1 MKKLFC
7 FLAIAATAAFTS
19 CSSDDDSGNNDNGG
33 GGDVVTGITLTS
45 SSSTVTLGSAFT
57 FTVKNNL
64 NEDVTAA
71 STIYVDDTALEG
83 NTYTATEA
91 GTYTVHATNGDFT
104 SADVTVTVTEEV
116 ATVLTISV
124 SNDYFVV
131 GGEVSFTA
139 ATDLSDDVTGDA
151 TFYVNGNAIEGST
164 FTATEAGEYEVYAT
178 LGDLTSTTSTFT
190 AVEEATEAS
199 DSFIINGLNYETPN
213 FSFGIGNIRYA
224 NEAQDAY
231 VLRWVFN
238 PFQIEGEG
246 NNATYPNDL
255 YIAFDVPIEPTS
267 YEGEGEEQQPVFG
280 ELAYPEVGEYTWTGG
295 DVKNFIV
302 IYNNNSLIDEN
313 TTADDVAE
321 VSVNITAVSFPQAEG
336 DASTIEATYSITMV
350 DGTVVNG
357 EFSGNMGLY
366 DASEGTIGRGVNAKN
381 IPFTGNRLN
390 LLK

>member
-83 NTYTATEA
+83 NTYTAAAA

-116 ATVLTISV
+116 ATVLTITV
-124 SNDYFVV
+124 SNNYFLV

-139 ATDLSDDVTGDA
+139 ATDLSDNVTGDA

-178 LGDLTSTTSTFT
+178 LEDLTSATATFT
-190 AVEEATEAS
+190 AVEETTEAN
-199 DSFIINGLNYETPN
+199 DSFIVDGLNYETN
-213 FSFGIGNIRYA
+213 NALFGYGGIYYA
-224 NEAQDAY
+224 NEAQDEF
-231 VLRWVFN
+231 VIQWIFN
-238 PFQIEGEG
+238 PFLQVGEGET
-246 NNATYPNDL
+246 ATFPNDV
-255 YIAFDVPIEPTS
+255 YIYFLMPIEPT
-267 YEGEGEEQQPVFG
+267 GTNEETGQPTFTI
-280 ELAYPEVGEYTWTGG
+280 LYPQVGEYTFTGE
-295 DVKNFIV
+295 DINNVAV
-302 IYNNNSLIDEN
+302 IFNNNSLLDEN
-313 TTADDVAE
+313 ATAADITE
-321 VSVNITAVSFPQAEG
+321 ITLNITAVEFPEEG
-336 DASTIEATYSITMV
+336 DATVEATYSITLAN
-350 DGTVVNG
+350 GTVVTG
-357 EFSGNMGLY
+357 EFSGTTGVY
-366 DASEGTIGRGVNAKN
+366 DATSSGRGVNAKN
-381 IPFTGNRLN
+381 VPLTRTTFGLS
-390 LLK
+390 K

>member
-19 CSSDDDSGNNDNGG
+19 CSSDDDSGNNDNG

-116 ATVLTISV
+116 ATVLTITV
-124 SNDYFVV
+124 SNNYFLV
-131 GGEVSFTA
+131 GGEISFTA

-178 LGDLTSTTSTFT
+178 LEDLTSATATFT
-190 AVEEATEAS
+190 AAEEATEAS
-199 DSFIINGLNYETPN
+199 DSFIVDGLNYETGFN
-213 FSFGIGNIRYA
+213 IFGFRGVYSTA
-224 NEAQDAY
+224 
-231 VLRWVFN
+231 V
-238 PFQIEGEG
+238 EGEYIIVWDYNSIQIVG
-246 NNATYPNDL
+246 EGEDATTPN
-255 YIAFDVPIEPTS
+255 YVTITFSMPIEPTGTD
-267 YEGEGEEQQPVFG
+267 ETTGQPTFTIEFPV
-280 ELAYPEVGEYTWTGG
+280 AGEYTIT
-295 DVKNFIV
+295 DENILNTFVV
-302 IYNNNSLIDEN
+302 NNNNLLVESI
-313 TTADDVAE
+313 DDVQSA
-321 VSVNITAVSFPQAEG
+321 SLNISSVSFAEAEG
-336 DASTIEATYSITMV
+336 ETSDVASTYTITLAN
-350 DGTVVNG
+350 GTTVTG
-357 EFSGNMGLY
+357 EFSGATDAY
-366 DASEGTIGRGVNAKN
+366 DASEDNAGRGVNTR
-381 IPFTGNRLN
+381 IPLTRTTVGLS
-390 LLK
+390 K

>member
-83 NTYTATEA
+83 NTYIAAAA

-104 SADVTVTVTEEV
+104 SADVTVTVTEET
-116 ATVLTISV
+116 ATVLTITV

-178 LGDLTSTTSTFT
+178 LGDLTSVTATFT
-190 AVEEATEAS
+190 AAEEATEAS
-199 DSFIINGLNYETPN
+199 DSFIVDGLNYETPFFLIGGSNGVFYYEETPEEYFTRWN
-213 FSFGIGNIRYA
+213 FTFLDQQG
-224 NEAQDAY
+224 
-231 VLRWVFN
+231 
-238 PFQIEGEG
+238 EGE
-246 NNATYPNDL
+246 NATYPNLVD
-255 YIAFDVPIEPTS
+255 ITFDIDIEPSS
-267 YEGEGEEQQPVFG
+267 YDEENNPLFTI
-280 ELAYPEVGEYTWTGG
+280 AYPTVGEYTWTGE
-295 DVKNFIV
+295 DIVNFNV
-302 IYNNNSLIDEN
+302 VYNNNSLLDEN
-313 TTADDVAE
+313 TTAADITE
-321 VSVNITAVSFPQAEG
+321 VTLNITAISIAETEG
-336 DASTIEATYSITMV
+336 EASTVEANYTITLAN
-350 DGTVVNG
+350 GTVVTG
-357 EFSGNMGLY
+357 EFSGEISGSY
-366 DASEGTIGRGVNAKN
+366 DNSQQGRGVNTRN
-381 IPFTGNRLN
+381 VPFVKGTPTLRKL
-390 LLK
+390 